1 VCTLSG
7 SELSGL
13 STDESTKSEVKMI
26 DPASAADWT
35 RASLVAGLLGGLAA
49 ACRWALHQ
57 EQHEPIGVTALNEDA
72 LEVAA
77 RRG

>member
-1 VCTLSG
+1 M
-7 SELSGL
+7 
-13 STDESTKSEVKMI
+13 KSEVRMI

-49 ACRWALHQ
+49 ACGWALHQ
-57 EQHEPIGVTALNEDA
+57 EAHEPIGVTALNEDA